1 MTATTSELDFPF
13 SAENLQDGV
22 FLPKLNAIRE
32 AEAVFF
38 SDIQRGW
45 FLTRHEDVTAAFND
59 PRWSSV
65 RLSVTQYDAIPL
77 DQHDALIPNL
87 KKYVSEWSINI
98 DGPKHE
104 RIRKLVIKVFNRK
117 LVESLRPM
125 IEEACDELVSNA
137 IAKGELDFV
146 EDVAFPLPAMVILA
160 LLGLPKQHVAAMRRW
175 AKALTTALASHS
187 PGKDILLEAE
197 ATIVEMNEIFAQEV
211 AKRKGNP
218 GKDLMSVLV
227 TASEDGDSLSAE
239 ELYGLAQLMV
249 IAGHDTT
256 ANSIGMG
263 LIALLR
269 HPDQLQRY
277 LKGEVDFVTAMSEL
291 LRYIS
296 MSSCQPRIAKE
307 DMVWGGKEIKAGSVG
322 YLLIAAGNRDPRV
335 FDNPEALDFGRANID
350 KSLTFG
356 PGLHHCLGHYLARVE
371 MDILYRKLFA
381 RAPKIE
387 LLPCQY
393 TFSPNFVFR
402 TIEHIP
408 VRIPA

>member
-307 DMVWGGKEIKAGSVG
+307 DMVWGGKDIKAGSVG

-387 LLPCQY
+387 LLPCYY